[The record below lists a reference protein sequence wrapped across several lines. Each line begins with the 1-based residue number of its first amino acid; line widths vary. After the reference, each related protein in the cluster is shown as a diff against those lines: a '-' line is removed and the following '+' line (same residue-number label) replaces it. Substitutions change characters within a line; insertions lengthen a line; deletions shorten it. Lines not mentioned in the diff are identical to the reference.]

1 MKASGSMTNHMALAS
16 IRSQTEKS
24 ILVILKMVNLLVKVN
39 GHMLMEEFTTGLGLK
54 DHL

>member
-1 MKASGSMTNHMALAS
+1 MKATGSMINHMALAS
-16 IRSQTEKS
+16 TRSQMEKS

-39 GHMLMEEFTTGLGLK
+39 GHMQMEEFTTELGSK